1 MKKKQQSGVFEVRVV
16 YGFKQKLKMV
26 LLGEV
31 KSGTVEEGMQVNIT
45 LNGVDNIGSWLIDE
59 VLHMDFINNFENP
72 NFKGLI
78 LKCKNTEDFE
88 LLQALRIYQEDVS
101 VVSASLVEAQQ

>member
-1 MKKKQQSGVFEVRVV
+1 MKNKQESGIFEVRVV
-16 YGFKQKLKMV
+16 YGFKEKLKMV

-31 KSGTVEEGMQVNIT
+31 KSGTVIEGMQVDIT
-45 LNGVDNIGSWLIDE
+45 LNGVDNIGSWLIEE

-72 NFKGLI
+72 NFKGLM

-88 LLQALRIYQEDVS
+88 LLQALRIYQENVS
-101 VVSASLVEAQQ
+101 VVSAPVVEPQ